1 MRVPPAA
8 SHGPVRG
15 AGEAP
20 DLEDAVAPLGRAVPA
35 GLLPWRLHRV
45 DLDGAELKS
54 QYAAVTA
61 VDGAGLAGAHKRVKA
76 AVVES
81 ELVRSQEGVNAI
93 GPVGTYTEMN

>member
-1 MRVPPAA
+1 MC
-8 SHGPVRG
+8 G

-54 QYAAVTA
+54 QYVAVMSAA
-61 VDGAGLAGAHKRVKA
+61 DGAGLAGAHRRVKA
-76 AVVES
+76 AVAES
-81 ELVRSQEGVNAI
+81 ELVRSQEERVNAI
-93 GPVGTYTEMN
+93 GPEGTCTGMN